1 MSFILDALKK
11 SELERQ
17 RQTIPGLMDAGPPAR
32 RPRFPL
38 WAVALVVLLGVNLA
52 VLLVV
57 LLRSTPSSTRAVP
70 AMEAPSASRPV
81 SSLPA
86 PPVVSATPAVSAPA
100 VSGPSASAP
109 AEALATAAPQAV
121 ESSSALPPSRSNKH
135 FSPLDATPVYAPEIP
150 ADDDAAA
157 ATARSER
164 ASDAA
169 KSATLAGTPPAGGSP
184 VRGAHAR
191 DPVLT
196 PDEDKGEEE
205 ALPTIGEIDLSGQPA
220 LPDLHLDVHV
230 FAPKPADRFVYIDNR
245 KYREGSALAD
255 GLTLERIRRDGVV
268 LNYHGLRFVLPR
280 QQ

>member
-17 RQTIPGLMDAGPPAR
+17 RQTIPGLMDAEPPKR

-38 WAVALVVLLGVNLA
+38 WAIALVVLLGVNLA

-57 LLRSTPSSTRAVP
+57 LLRS
-70 AMEAPSASRPV
+70 APSPAHAIPTREPPLASMPV
-81 SSLPA
+81 GSPPA
-86 PPVVSATPAVSAPA
+86 AASAPAVSAPA
-100 VSGPSASAP
+100 ETPATLAP
-109 AEALATAAPQAV
+109 RVAESPPAAPPGRA
-121 ESSSALPPSRSNKH
+121 AKH
-135 FSPLDATPVYAPEIP
+135 FSPLDSAPVYAPEIP
-150 ADDDAAA
+150 ADNDAVAA
-157 ATARSER
+157 GAGNERS
-164 ASDAA
+164 SDTSR
-169 KSATLAGTPPAGGSP
+169 SATLGRAAPAGASP
-184 VRGAHAR
+184 GRGAHAR
-191 DPVLT
+191 DPVLIA
-196 PDEDKGEEE
+196 DEDKANEEV
-205 ALPTIGEIDLSGQPA
+205 LPTIGEIDLSGQPA

-230 FAPKPADRFVYIDNR
+230 FATNPADRFVYINMQ